1 MAVRLGDPAPDFVA
15 QTTEGEIE
23 FHAWKGDRW
32 AVLFSHPA
40 DFTPVC
46 TTELGMV
53 AARKSDFDARD
64 TLVMG
69 LSVDGV
75 EDHRRWSTDIEQ
87 TQGTALN
94 FPLAAD
100 PDGAIADAYDMIHP
114 SSNPRLTIRSVFVI
128 SPDNTV
134 ALTLTYPPS
143 VGRNFDEVLRVLDA
157 LQLTHNRG
165 LATPANWQ
173 QGDRVFVSPS
183 IDDATARAT
192 FGEFEA
198 ERPYLR
204 LVAQPAA

>member
-23 FHAWKGDRW
+23 FHAWKGDSW

-53 AARKSDFDARD
+53 ATRKGEFDARD
-64 TLVMG
+64 TKVMG

-75 EDHRRWSTDIEQ
+75 EDHLRWSADIEA

-100 PDGAIADAYDMIHP
+100 PDGSIADAYDMIHP
-114 SSNPRLTIRSVFVI
+114 SSNPRLTIRSVFII

-143 VGRNFDEVLRVLDA
+143 VGRNFDEVLRVLDS
-157 LQLTHNRG
+157 LKLTEG
-165 LATPANWQ
+165 YGVATPANWQ
-173 QGDRVFVSPS
+173 PGDPVFISPS
-183 IDDATARAT
+183 TDDATARAA

-204 LVAQPAA
+204 MIAQPAA